1 MEGEKKI
8 PAFVQESG
16 QKSIKVVENFVSK
29 IAEDKKIKSD
39 TEDETY
45 KLMDSI
51 SETNYIYFKHGMI
64 AGANLIIQLLGL
76 YGPN

>member
-1 MEGEKKI
+1 MKKDASI
-8 PAFVQESG
+8 CPR
-16 QKSIKVVENFVSK
+16 KWTRSIKVVENFVSK